1 VYNVIGMV
9 RLMGTLK
16 ALDGLGDPANAKE
29 IVKASRDAAFNLRDH
44 IRAGTPKGPTGNLWK
59 GVQAGTFKKRGG
71 KPITSFVRMSSRIA
85 PHAHLVEFG
94 ARAGKMPANPF
105 FRRGAAS
112 GAQAALDAV
121 VDGASKA
128 IDSALK

>member
-1 VYNVIGMV
+1 MFKSVIGLA
-9 RLMGTLK
+9 RLNGTIRL
-16 ALDGLGDPANAKE
+16 LDDIHVSGAKP
-29 IVKASRDAAFNLRDH
+29 IVKATRDAAFALRDH
-44 IRAGTPKGPTGNLWK
+44 IRAGTPKGPTGNLRK
-59 GVQAGTFKKRGG
+59 GVQAGTFKRRFG
-71 KPITSFVRMSSRIA
+71 KPIMSFVRVNRRIV

-112 GAQAALDAV
+112 GAQSALDAV

-128 IDSALK
+128 IDVALK